1 MSSLQERKRNFQ
13 NSVSVSKKHAMYLY
27 IAGHQLRKSINRT
40 EKTII
45 GGPQAWVIFKDM
57 RMSSWLYNFR
67 AVKAP
72 ASGNSWR
79 RQWHPTPV
87 FLPGESQGW
96 GRLVGCHLWG
106 HTELDTTEVT

>member
-1 MSSLQERKRNFQ
+1 
-13 NSVSVSKKHAMYLY
+13 MYLY

-45 GGPQAWVIFKDM
+45 GGPQAWVIFKDI

-72 ASGNSWR
+72 ASGDSWR

-87 FLPGESQGW
+87 FLPGERIPGMGEPGGLPSMGSH
-96 GRLVGCHLWG
+96 RVGH
-106 HTELDTTEVT
+106 D